1 MIDLN
6 ELNRLV
12 AEDRA
17 EREASQKK
25 EEAGGAPE
33 SRGWISAVGSRLG
46 RGTIQA
52 ISSVGEAAELADL
65 TPREIDTNEG
75 FLDKF
80 GRGVMDWSEKMSQ
93 TAPLRRSKEEL
104 RGEHGLVKRGVLGG
118 IESMPLSASVM
129 AGTGLGV
136 LAASWIPIP
145 GARMVGGAIGGLTA
159 LVTQFGVGQ
168 YGQEYRDVYNE
179 LGETQPDLSE
189 EERREKSH
197 NVALGSAEFE
207 VGLRYL
213 SI

>member
-1 MIDLN
+1 
-6 ELNRLV
+6 
-12 AEDRA
+12 
-17 EREASQKK
+17 
-25 EEAGGAPE
+25 
-33 SRGWISAVGSRLG
+33 
-46 RGTIQA
+46 
-52 ISSVGEAAELADL
+52 
-65 TPREIDTNEG
+65 
-75 FLDKF
+75 
-80 GRGVMDWSEKMSQ
+80 
-93 TAPLRRSKEEL
+93 
-104 RGEHGLVKRGVLGG
+104 
-118 IESMPLSASVM
+118 MPLSASVM